1 MAEIMNFA
9 TNIASY
15 NLVETKGFPFEQ
27 TSMEIN
33 YSIVVPINLA
43 QNVSELHEYLFGVQ
57 GYTPSSTVQEI
68 SDYIA
73 NYTGVYE

>member
-1 MAEIMNFA
+1 
-9 TNIASY
+9 
-15 NLVETKGFPFEQ
+15 
-27 TSMEIN
+27 MEIN